1 MSSGYVQLPQDGTG
15 KQVECDVVDG
25 LYRQVVEC
33 HPAVFRPLPPP
44 MDVPIFDYNRQRR
57 EDDSLLLLL
66 L

>member
-1 MSSGYVQLPQDGTG
+1 MLLALWTWRTG
-15 KQVECDVVDG
+15 EWNEFQ
-25 LYRQVVEC
+25 
-33 HPAVFRPLPPP
+33 PAVFRPLPPP